1 MSSKIGILSD
11 IHGNYNALKAVINK
25 ARKNKITSFIFCGD
39 LIGYYYEP
47 KKCLDLLSK
56 LKVDYIKGNHEIM
69 LDDYLNNKKPV
80 LLGKGS
86 AKRNYIFVEDAAKII
101 INLIKK

>member
-39 LIGYYYEP
+39 LIGYYYVP
-47 KKCLDLLSK
+47 FTYDIC
-56 LKVDYIKGNHEIM
+56 
-69 LDDYLNNKKPV
+69 
-80 LLGKGS
+80 
-86 AKRNYIFVEDAAKII
+86 KIN
-101 INLIKK
+101 INI